1 MRIGKEGQDVSLL
14 LLLARLEV
22 QDLLLVWVGRE
33 ELFLIKQMDG
43 FELE

>member
-22 QDLLLVWVGRE
+22 QDLLLVGRE
-33 ELFLIKQMDG
+33 ELFLIKQVDG